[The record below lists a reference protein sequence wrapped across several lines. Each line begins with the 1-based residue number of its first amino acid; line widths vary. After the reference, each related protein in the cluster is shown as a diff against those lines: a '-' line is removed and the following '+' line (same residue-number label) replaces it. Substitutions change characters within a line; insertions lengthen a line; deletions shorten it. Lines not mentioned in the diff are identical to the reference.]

1 MRDALKKIKRQKNL
15 MVGGSITLLVAA
27 MAVFAPWLAPYDPIE
42 HADLMHSEEPPNR
55 HYLFGTDNQGRDI
68 LSRVIYGSRISLTV
82 GLVSQGLNSLIGI
95 ILGVTAGFIGRR
107 WDDFVM
113 GLTNILLSIPSLVF
127 ALAIMAVLG
136 PGLVNIFLALGFTN
150 WAYSCRIT
158 RSQVLSARSLDYV
171 VAARALGYGRGADH
185 VHPDSAQC
193 PGPDSRGRHPG
204 CGRRDSP
211 RSLSFVPRFGGPTPD
226 PELGRNAFHG
236 EGTAL
241 HGPLDLHLP
250 GGRHLRHGA
259 GFESPGGRPEGH
271 PRPPYGSAKKRIKGK
286 VCRRGHR
293 RRSRNCN
300 PNQTLATEGTEF
312 TEGKNRSKEKQIAW
326 KFFIMIRKTAF
337 CICL

>member
-15 MVGGSITLLVAA
+15 MVGGSLTLLVAA
-27 MAVFAPWLAPYDPIE
+27 IAVFAPWLAPYDPID

-171 VAARALGYGRGADH
+171 VAARALGYGRGRIMFTQILPN
-185 VHPDSAQC
+185 VL
-193 PGPDSRGRHPG
+193 GPILVVATLGVAG
-204 CGRRDSP
+204 AILLEA
-211 RSLSFVPRFGGPTPD
+211 SLSFLGLGAQPPTPSWGGMLSTAREQLFTAPWISIFPGVAIFVTVLGLNLLGDGLRDILD
-226 PELGRNAFHG
+226 PHTVRQ
-236 EGTAL
+236 
-241 HGPLDLHLP
+241 
-250 GGRHLRHGA
+250 
-259 GFESPGGRPEGH
+259 
-271 PRPPYGSAKKRIKGK
+271 
-286 VCRRGHR
+286 RRG
-293 RRSRNCN
+293 
-300 PNQTLATEGTEF
+300 
-312 TEGKNRSKEKQIAW
+312 
-326 KFFIMIRKTAF
+326 
-337 CICL
+337 